1 MVVVIEINNL
11 KDATFLLLYSNV
23 LYISILWVC
32 YCAKSFV
39 IQLTPPNVF
48 NRNIMS
54 SNPSSQLLNYQE
66 MIMLLKKGK

>member
-11 KDATFLLLYSNV
+11 KDAIFLSLYSNV
-23 LYISILWVC
+23 LYISILRVC

-39 IQLTPPNVF
+39 IQLTSPNVS